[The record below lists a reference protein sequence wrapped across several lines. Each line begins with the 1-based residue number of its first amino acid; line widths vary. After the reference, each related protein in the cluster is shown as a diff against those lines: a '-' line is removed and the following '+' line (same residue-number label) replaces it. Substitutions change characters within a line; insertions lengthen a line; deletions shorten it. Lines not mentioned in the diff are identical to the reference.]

1 MRRKHQLREGR
12 EARAP
17 GAPGAAVALLRLG
30 ICDGSQSLR
39 RLGRANFRL
48 AAARLPAVVE
58 LVRVRFGRF
67 AVKQLASVHGEELA
81 DAAALRAADAAKFA
95 GAPLE
100 PAILIA
106 AVREAATRVEDAR
119 RALGGAA

>member
-1 MRRKHQLREGR
+1 MDFADFHFATTWL
-12 EARAP
+12 A
-17 GAPGAAVALLRLG
+17 
-30 ICDGSQSLR
+30 
-39 RLGRANFRL
+39 L
-48 AAARLPAVVE
+48 AAP
-58 LVRVRFGRF
+58 
-67 AVKQLASVHGEELA
+67 
-81 DAAALRAADAAKFA
+81 FA